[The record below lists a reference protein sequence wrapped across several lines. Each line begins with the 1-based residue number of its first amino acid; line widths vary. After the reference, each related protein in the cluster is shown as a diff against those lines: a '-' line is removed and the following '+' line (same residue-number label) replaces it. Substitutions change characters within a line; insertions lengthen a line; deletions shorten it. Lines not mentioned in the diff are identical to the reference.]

1 MLSFLFQFFEEL
13 LQLLIFF
20 LHSLDNS
27 SIFIVDI
34 HQIRYLSFIFG
45 HKKLLRFNLLS
56 ELFFHWFRRIFVEYQ
71 ASQYF
76 FILEIFLFVILQQI
90 FFSVQIIFNCLN
102 FLLIFFS
109 DAFVGMRLICRDLL
123 VDEKLTVQNV
133 FVFFKLSD
141 PVARYDEQ
149 TLLILKQFINFCFQI
164 WFIFTNFLFE
174 VFNIFLHFVEFDIPF
189 VFVKIYLLSQTAI
202 FSFKVL
208 DFEQKWFRI
217 LGSWSLFSQS
227 IRYYICQ
234 IFITI

>member
-109 DAFVGMRLICRDLL
+109 DAFVG
-123 VDEKLTVQNV
+123 VV
-133 FVFFKLSD
+133 FAMVF
-141 PVARYDEQ
+141 AAA
-149 TLLILKQFINFCFQI
+149 
-164 WFIFTNFLFE
+164 
-174 VFNIFLHFVEFDIPF
+174 
-189 VFVKIYLLSQTAI
+189 TASSSAMS
-202 FSFKVL
+202 FATASFKN
-208 DFEQKWFRI
+208 FSAASR
-217 LGSWSLFSQS
+217 LFSS
-227 IRYYICQ
+227 LSMHLLRIV
-234 IFITI
+234 